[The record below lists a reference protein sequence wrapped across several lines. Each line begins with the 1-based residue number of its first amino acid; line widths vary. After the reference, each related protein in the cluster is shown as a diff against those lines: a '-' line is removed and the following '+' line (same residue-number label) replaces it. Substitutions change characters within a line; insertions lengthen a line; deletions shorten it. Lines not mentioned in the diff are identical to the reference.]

1 MESSNEPKAI
11 KASQHKRKIGMRR
24 KKRFGRGD
32 SLFGRMGSARLQYSA
47 ERGGSDI
54 ILYRSLAVEDLDY
67 ALVGV
72 VRLVEEA
79 LRTVTYRQLI

>member
-1 MESSNEPKAI
+1 
-11 KASQHKRKIGMRR
+11 
-24 KKRFGRGD
+24 
-32 SLFGRMGSARLQYSA
+32 MGSARLQYSA

-54 ILYRSLAVEDLDY
+54 ILYRSIAVEDLDY